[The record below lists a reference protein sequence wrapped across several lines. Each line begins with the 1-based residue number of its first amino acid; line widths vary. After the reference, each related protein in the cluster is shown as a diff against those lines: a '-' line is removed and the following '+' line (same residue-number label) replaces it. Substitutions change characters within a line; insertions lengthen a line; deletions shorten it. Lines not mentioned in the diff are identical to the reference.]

1 MDEEPDTP
9 RTQFEALMLL
19 HHVRLRVFVRS
30 LGVDSDWVDDI
41 AQEACL
47 TAFRQWQTFDQT
59 RDFGKWVRGI
69 AANIVRNELRKDSRR
84 QRIMHSELADILLK
98 RHEGSDLRSAA
109 HAEPMT
115 VGAIRD
121 CVAELG
127 PTSRKVIE
135 GRYRENLQGPELAK
149 RLNMT
154 AANVRQTLV
163 RVRRRLR
170 QCVELRLLKE
180 ASHE

>member
-1 MDEEPDTP
+1 MEDDLEISQ
-9 RTQFEALMLL
+9 TQFEALVLQ

-47 TAFRQWQTFDQT
+47 TAFRQWQSFDQT

-69 AANIVRNELRKDSRR
+69 AANIVRNEVRKDSRR
-84 QRIMHSELADILLK
+84 QRIMHSELSAILLK
-98 RHEGSDLRSAA
+98 RQDRSDLRNAVQ
-109 HAEPMT
+109 AEPIT
-115 VGAIRD
+115 VDAIRD
-121 CVAELG
+121 CVAKLG

-135 GRYRENLQGPELAK
+135 GRYRENLRGEELAE
-149 RLNMT
+149 RLDMT
-154 AANVRQTLV
+154 AVNIRQTLV
-163 RVRRRLR
+163 RVRRRLK